1 MTIAVAGGHVMKR
14 AILIGLLLASSGI
27 SALMAFLFLT

>member
-14 AILIGLLLASSGI
+14 AILIGLLASGGI